1 MTRGRSWLLAPV
13 ALAILLF
20 LVFPMGFV
28 VVESLRTSGEAGI
41 SLANYLAIFEQRRLR
56 SSFVTSF
63 VLSATTTLGSLVLG
77 FALSYAVYLTRGTT
91 RRWLSAFISVP
102 IAFTGLVVAFS
113 FIITFGASGVFT
125 LLMKLW
131 FGVNPLDFSAFLF
144 TWRGLAFAYLY
155 FLIPRVILTIL
166 PGWEQV
172 QWSLTEAAESL
183 GASSWMVFRR
193 VLLPQLLPFIVAA
206 STLVFAV
213 AMGAYGTAFALTGV
227 GVNIV
232 PLAVLSLISEA
243 RLDFQ
248 LASALAVGL
257 TLVTSGI
264 IFVYEWVL
272 QRRE

>member
-1 MTRGRSWLLAPV
+1 MTRGRYWLLAPAVV
-13 ALAILLF
+13 AIALF
-20 LVFPMGFV
+20 LVFPMAFV
-28 VVESLRTSGEAGI
+28 IVESLRSSGETGI

-56 SSFVTSF
+56 NSFVNSF
-63 VLSATTTLGSLVLG
+63 VLSSTTTLASLVLG
-77 FALSYAVYLTRGTT
+77 FVLSYAVFLTRGTM

-125 LLMKLW
+125 LLMRRW

-144 TWRGLAFAYLY
+144 TWQGLAFAYLY
-155 FLIPRVILTIL
+155 FLIPRVILTVL

-183 GASSWMVFRR
+183 GARPWTVFHR

-257 TLVTSGI
+257 TLVTSSI
-264 IFVYEWVL
+264 IFVYEWAL
-272 QRRE
+272 QRGE